1 MKIPAAIVVGALLS
15 VSTAHGADGKSSVPP
30 PPPAKAPAEALAALQ
45 VPNDLQLDQV
55 LAEPIVAQP
64 IFATFDERGRM
75 WVVQY
80 LQYPFPA
87 GLKILS
93 EDKFLR
99 AVYDKVP
106 PPPPHHFPGRDKI
119 TIHEDTNGDGVFD
132 SHKTFLE
139 GLNIATSV
147 ALGRGGVWV
156 LNPPYLLFYPDKD
169 HDDVPDGDPQV
180 HLEGFGL
187 EDTHSCANNLQ
198 WGPDGWLYACQGST
212 VSGHVKRYGVNEP
225 AVHSMGQLIWRYHP
239 ETRRY
244 EIFAE
249 GGGNAFGLE
258 IDNKGRVYS
267 GHNGGDTRG
276 FHYVQGGY
284 YQKGFGKHGSLSNP
298 YAFGYFQAMKH
309 PSVPRFTHAFVRYE
323 DDSLPGRYRGNLLAV
338 HPLGSHV
345 VASALLPD
353 RSSYQTKD
361 IDKPITSTDPW
372 FRPVNITVGPDSAV
386 YVSDMYEI
394 QIAHLRHH
402 EGMVDRSNGR
412 IYRLRS
418 KHESAGAAK
427 PFDLQHLPTAE
438 LVDHL
443 RHANRWHRRTAL
455 RLLADRNDR
464 NAIPH
469 LLKLLDT
476 AEGQDALEA
485 LWGLSASGGFNDAVA
500 LRTLAHADPFVRLWT
515 VRLLGDA
522 KQVSPTVA
530 GRLAALA
537 ATEKNVEARV
547 QLACSARRLAAS
559 DGLPIV
565 RALLSRDEDTQ
576 DIHQP
581 LLLWWAVEHWCDSDR
596 ERVAALFDDPSLWRH
611 SVVRDHLL
619 HRIMRRYAQAGTRK
633 DLATCARLLAQAP
646 DAAAAKAL
654 VRGFEEAYQGRSLGG
669 LPDELT
675 EALARF
681 GGDSVPLGLRQNKSE
696 AVAKALA
703 VVANDA
709 ADASERLQYITIFG
723 QVNQPRAVPAL
734 LDVLKTTRD
743 DNLRLAT
750 LTALQAYNEPRI
762 GTSIVALYPRFSD
775 DARSAALTV
784 LASRKNWALL
794 LLEAVDRGAIDRAS
808 VPADVV
814 RQLTAHR
821 DARVAQLVSKHWGN
835 LQGATTAQMKA
846 QIDRL
851 QEVVRTGS
859 GSPYAGKVLFKNSC
873 AKCHKLFDQGGQ
885 VGPDLTTYQRTDLA
899 NMLVNIVNPSAEIRE
914 GFEMLS
920 VATTDGRLLTGTLV
934 EKDNQI
940 LVLRGADG
948 QNLTIRQDQIEEM
961 AAQKK
966 SLMPEGLLNELT
978 EQQVR
983 DLFAYLRS
991 SQPLAD

>member
-1 MKIPAAIVVGALLS
+1 MKLPAAILAGALAGLS
-15 VSTAHGADGKSSVPP
+15 LAQGADVKAPVPP
-30 PPPAKAPAEALAALQ
+30 PPPAKAPAEALKALQ
-45 VPNDLQLDQV
+45 VPDDLRLDQV

-64 IFATFDERGRM
+64 IFANFDERGRM
-75 WVVQY
+75 WVAQY

-106 PPPPHHFPGRDKI
+106 LPPPHHVPGRDKI
-119 TIHEDTNGDGVFD
+119 TVHEDTDGDGVFD
-132 SHKTFLE
+132 RHKTFLE
-139 GLNIATSV
+139 GLNIATSF
-147 ALGRGGVWV
+147 AQGRGGVWV
-156 LNPPYLLFYPDKD
+156 LNPPYLLFYPDKN
-169 HDDVPDGDPQV
+169 HDDVPDGDPEV

-212 VSGHVKRYGVNEP
+212 VSGHVKHYGVNEP
-225 AVHSMGQLIWRYHP
+225 PVHSIGQLIWRYHP
-239 ETRRY
+239 ETRKY
-244 EIFAE
+244 EIYAE

-298 YAFGYFQAMKH
+298 YTFGYFQAMKH
-309 PSVPRFTHAFVRYE
+309 PTVPRFTHAFVRYE
-323 DDSLPGRYRGNLLAV
+323 DTALPERYRGNLLAV

-372 FRPVNITVGPDSAV
+372 FRPVNITVGPDGAA

-418 KHESAGAAK
+418 KETALAASK
-427 PFDLQHLPTAE
+427 PFDLERLTTAE

-443 RHANRWHRRTAL
+443 SHPNRWHRSAAL
-455 RLLADRNDR
+455 RVLGDRKDR
-464 NAIPH
+464 EAIP
-469 LLKLLDT
+469 LLLRRLDAST
-476 AEGQDALEA
+476 GQDALEA
-485 LWGLSASGGFNDAVA
+485 LWGVNLSGGFNDAVA
-500 LRTLAHADPFVRLWT
+500 LHTLGHADPYVRLWT

-522 KQVSPTVA
+522 KQVSATIA
-530 GRLAALA
+530 ARLAAMA
-537 ATEKNVEARV
+537 EKETNLEARV
-547 QLACSARRLAAS
+547 QLACSARRLPAAE
-559 DGLPIV
+559 GLPIV
-565 RALLSRDEDTQ
+565 RTLLTRDEDTG
-576 DIHQP
+576 DIFQP
-581 LLLWWAVEHWCDSDR
+581 LLLWWAIESWCDSDR
-596 ERVAALFDDPSLWRH
+596 DKVAALFDVPSLWRH
-611 SVVRDHLL
+611 SLVRDHLL
-619 HRIMRRYAQAGTRK
+619 HRVMRRYAQAGTRK
-633 DLATCARLLAQAP
+633 DLATCARLLKQAP

-669 LPDELT
+669 LPEDLT

-681 GGDSVPLGLRQNKSE
+681 GGDSVPLGLRQNKPE
-696 AVAKALA
+696 AVTKALA
-703 VVANDA
+703 VVANDS
-709 ADASERLQYITIFG
+709 ADSSERLQYVTIFG
-723 QVNQPRAVPAL
+723 QVNQPRSVPVL
-734 LDVLKTTRD
+734 LEVLQSTRD

-750 LTALQAYNEPRI
+750 LTALQQYNEPKI
-762 GTSIVALYPRFSD
+762 GTTAIALYPRFSD
-775 DARSAALTV
+775 DARSAAQTL
-784 LASRKNWALL
+784 LASRKAWAIL

-821 DARVAQLVSKHWGN
+821 DDRIAQLVSKHWGN
-835 LQGATTAQMKA
+835 LQGATTADMKA
-846 QIDRL
+846 QIDKL
-851 QEVVRTGS
+851 EGVVRTGN
-859 GSPYAGKVLFKNSC
+859 GSPYAGKVLFKNTC

-885 VGPDLTTYQRTDLA
+885 VGPDLTTYQRTDVA
-899 NMLVNIVNPSAEIRE
+899 NMLVNVVNPSAEIRE
-914 GFEMLS
+914 GFETLA
-920 VATTDGRLLTGTLV
+920 VATNDGRLLTGTLV

-948 QNLTIRQDQIEEM
+948 QNVTIRQDQIDEM
-961 AAQKK
+961 APQKK
-966 SLMPEGLLNELT
+966 SLMPEGLLKDLT

-991 SQPLAD
+991 TQPLAD

>member
-1 MKIPAAIVVGALLS
+1 MKLPAAIALGALLA
-15 VSTAHGADGKSSVPP
+15 VAPARAADTKAPLAP
-30 PPPAKAPAEALAALQ
+30 PPPARGPAEALKALHA
-45 VPNDLQLDQV
+45 PDDLRIDAV
-55 LAEPIVAQP
+55 LAEPVVAQP
-64 IFATFDERGRM
+64 IFVNFDARGRM

-93 EDKFLR
+93 EDKYLR

-106 PPPPHHFPGRDKI
+106 PPPPRHFPGRDKI
-119 TIHEDTNGDGVFD
+119 TIHEDTDGDGVFD
-132 SHKTFLE
+132 RHKTFLE

-147 ALGRGGVWV
+147 AQGRGGVWV

-169 HDDVPDGDPQV
+169 HDDVPDGDPEV

-225 AVHSMGQLIWRYHP
+225 PVHSMGQLIWRYHP

-258 IDNKGRVYS
+258 VDAKGRIYS

-309 PSVPRFTHAFVRYE
+309 PTVPRFTHAFVRYE
-323 DDSLPGRYRGNLLAV
+323 DDALPERYRGNLLAV

-372 FRPVNITVGPDSAV
+372 FRPVNITVGPDGAA
-386 YVSDMYEI
+386 YVADMYEG

-402 EGMVDRSNGR
+402 EGKVDPSNGR
-412 IYRLRS
+412 IYRIRS
-418 KHESAGAAK
+418 GAGAAVDRK
-427 PFDLQHLPTAE
+427 PFDLEKLTTLE
-438 LVDHL
+438 LVGHL
-443 RHANRWHRRTAL
+443 RHPNRWHRRAAL
-455 RLLADRNDR
+455 RVLGDRKDR
-464 NAIPH
+464 DAIPL
-469 LLKLLDT
+469 LLKQLDAAT
-476 AEGQDALEA
+476 GQDALEA
-485 LWGLSASGGFNDAVA
+485 LWALNLSGGFNDAVA
-500 LRTLAHADPFVRLWT
+500 LKSLGHADPHVRLWT

-522 KQVSPTVA
+522 RQVSPTVA
-530 GRLAALA
+530 ARLAELA
-537 ATEKNVEARV
+537 GKETNLEARV
-547 QLACSARRLAAS
+547 QLACSARRLPAS
-559 DGLPIV
+559 DGLPVV
-565 RALLSRDEDTQ
+565 RGLLGRDEDAG
-576 DIHQP
+576 DIHAP

-596 ERVAALFDDPSLWRH
+596 EKVVALFEDPALWRH
-611 SVVRDHLL
+611 GLVRDHLL
-619 HRIMRRYAQAGTRK
+619 HRVMRRFAQSGTRK
-633 DLATCARLLAQAP
+633 DLNTCARLLKLAP
-646 DAAAAKAL
+646 DQAGAKAL

-675 EALARF
+675 DALARF
-681 GGDSVPLGLRQNKSE
+681 GGESVPLGLRQNKPE

-709 ADASERLQYITIFG
+709 ADGSERLQYVTILG
-723 QVNQPRAVPAL
+723 QVDQPRAVPVL
-734 LDVLKTTRD
+734 LKVLETTRD

-750 LTALQAYNEPRI
+750 LTALQPYNDPKI
-762 GTSIVALYPRFSD
+762 GATVVSLYPKFSD
-775 DARSAALTV
+775 DARSAAQTL
-784 LASRKNWALL
+784 LASRKAWARLL
-794 LLEAVDRGAIDRAS
+794 LDAVDRGEVDRAS

-821 DARVAQLVSKHWGN
+821 DERIASLVAKHWGS
-835 LQGATTAQMKA
+835 LQGATTAEMKA

-851 QEVVRTGS
+851 ETVVRTGN
-859 GSPYAGKVLFKNSC
+859 GSPYAGKALFKNTC
-873 AKCHKLFDQGGQ
+873 GKCHKLFDQGGQ
-885 VGPDLTTYQRTDLA
+885 VGPDLTTYQRTDVA
-899 NMLVNIVNPSAEIRE
+899 NMLVNIVNPSAELRE
-914 GFEMLS
+914 GFETLA

-940 LVLRGADG
+940 VVLRGADG
-948 QNLTIRQDQIEEM
+948 QNVTVRQDQVEEM
-961 AAQKK
+961 APQKK
-966 SLMPEGLLNELT
+966 SLMPEGLLKDLT
-978 EQQVR
+978 DQQVR